1 MGTRYQQLSL
11 EDRCEIARLHAEGR
25 SLRQIA
31 AALDR
36 PPSTVSRE
44 LKRNGTRQTGY
55 RPVYAETQA
64 KARRRKGARLDRLS
78 WLRSSVLVGLASR

>member
-11 EDRCEIARLHAEGR
+11 EDRCAIARLQAEGR

-36 PPSTVSRE
+36 APSTVSRE
-44 LKRNGTRQTGY
+44 LKRNITRQTGWPARY
-55 RPVYAETQA
+55 SVPAAVRDYCMSDAPSRGAGLGET
-64 KARRRKGARLDRLS
+64 LDIL
-78 WLRSSVLVGLASR
+78 